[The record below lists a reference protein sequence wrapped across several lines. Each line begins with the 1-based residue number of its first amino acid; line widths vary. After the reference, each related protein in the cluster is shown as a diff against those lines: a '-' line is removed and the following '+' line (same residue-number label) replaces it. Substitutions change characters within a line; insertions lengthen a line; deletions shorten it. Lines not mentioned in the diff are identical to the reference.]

1 MQQDGSREQ
10 ERLSVKTTYDD
21 SQTVWEE
28 KTAVKVLRITSDG
41 LLKDL
46 NYLGFALNSFEYKPD
61 RRLVTSATDGQ
72 YLYFSPTKQLELF
85 KNNSVFLSRL
95 YLHSVLHCLFSHLW
109 LRGSRDERL
118 WSAACDICV
127 EYVIDKLDK
136 PSVRRT
142 ITLVRQQVYEEF
154 EKSGKAVSA
163 AVVYRYLEGLDAK
176 RIDVIA
182 GEFFADDHVFWPK
195 ENKLSQKEIALMKK
209 WQKAG
214 DQVNKKRTS
223 GEGDDDGEALAAR
236 QIQAG
241 KTRKSYR
248 AFLQEFMVMH
258 EELQTDPDEF
268 DIGYYMYGLSIY
280 KNMPLIEPV
289 ETKETKRIEDFAVV
303 IDTSYST
310 DGELVKSFLR
320 ETFGILKSRDSFFR
334 KGKFDSR
341 SFIKYAGLEILF
353 VVLFS
358 GWWFVRCYFVL
369 DGDILGLRSLS
380 AAQQLAVERGESVKN
395 IPAESMNMIQFLT
408 QTTVLKD
415 MTVSFV
421 AMYGSMSL
429 WAGDIYYVLYLL
441 FMGAGALAG
450 VTAGIRQLKKRSV
463 EEKVLEAAGIA
474 FALVTVGIWFVYC
487 YFVDMQPQG
496 RYVMPV
502 VFVLMYYVV
511 CGYKKIADMIKS
523 ESVKKYVP
531 LIISAFVILM
541 FLFYVYAE
549 VYPLY
554 IERPVWSDTGLPL

>member
-85 KNNSVFLSRL
+85 KKNSVFLSRL

-163 AVVYRYLEGLDAK
+163 AVVYRCLEGLDAK

-195 ENKLSQKEIALMKK
+195 ENKLSQKEIALMKN

-334 KGKFDSR
+334 KGKVHLIQADDKVR
-341 SFIKYAGLEILF
+341 S
-353 VVLFS
+353 
-358 GWWFVRCYFVL
+358 
-369 DGDILGLRSLS
+369 DILIEDEKQIDRLMSEFELKGGGNTDFRPAFEYVSSLVEDGSFENLSGLLYFTDG
-380 AAQQLAVERGESVKN
+380 RGIYPKKEPPYKTAFLFMEPYDKTQV
-395 IPAESMNMIQFLT
+395 PVWAMQFLIDEEE
-408 QTTVLKD
+408 LK
-415 MTVSFV
+415 S
-421 AMYGSMSL
+421 
-429 WAGDIYYVLYLL
+429 
-441 FMGAGALAG
+441 
-450 VTAGIRQLKKRSV
+450 
-463 EEKVLEAAGIA
+463 
-474 FALVTVGIWFVYC
+474 
-487 YFVDMQPQG
+487 PQNNN
-496 RYVMPV
+496 
-502 VFVLMYYVV
+502 
-511 CGYKKIADMIKS
+511 
-523 ESVKKYVP
+523 
-531 LIISAFVILM
+531 
-541 FLFYVYAE
+541 
-549 VYPLY
+549 
-554 IERPVWSDTGLPL
+554 